1 MATGLN
7 VDLLRKQLEQRF
19 GISLTSGVEEFEGGE
34 FSVIRPADLEP
45 GNGFSIVVART
56 HRRLEASFRADNFSA
71 LLLRGMS
78 EADQQSRQTFHTLL
92 SQAKMDQMQVYL
104 AVNGVTS
111 DALPDGA
118 DAWRKL
124 EIDVTS
130 RVSTSNPTT
139 QHLAEQALAACSV
152 CLSLVMVLLTIE
164 DSAQQ
169 NRSEVSGMPEGAL
182 MKVLVNRYERS
193 PANRAACIAHFGSLC
208 RACGFDFLKV
218 YGELGEGFVEVHHRI
233 PVSLMGQNYF
243 VNPIS
248 DLVPLCS
255 NCHSMVHRCNPPLT
269 VEALAELV
277 AAGRA
282 QHLDEPTAPH

>member
-1 MATGLN
+1 MAAGLN

-71 LLLRGMS
+71 VLLRGMS
-78 EADQQSRQTFHTLL
+78 EADHQSRQTFHTLL

-111 DALPDGA
+111 DVLPDGA

-130 RVSTSNPTT
+130 RVSASNPTS
-139 QHLAEQALAACSV
+139 QRLAEQALAACSV

-169 NRSEVSGMPEGAL
+169 NRDEVSGMPEGAL

-193 PANRAACIAHFGSLC
+193 PANRAACIAHFGSFC

-218 YGELGEGFVEVHHRI
+218 YGALGEGFVEVHHRI
-233 PVSLMGQNYF
+233 PVSVMGPDYF

-255 NCHSMVHRCNPPLT
+255 NCHSMVHRCKPPLT

-282 QHLDEPTAPH
+282 KHLDGPPAAH

>member
-7 VDLLRKQLEQRF
+7 VELLRKQLEQRF

-34 FSVIRPADLEP
+34 FSVIRPADLEA

-56 HRRLEASFRADNFSA
+56 HRSLEASFRADNFSA
-71 LLLRGMS
+71 VLLRGMS
-78 EADQQSRQTFHTLL
+78 EADQQSRQTFHALL
-92 SQAKMDQMQVYL
+92 GQAKMDQMQVYL

-111 DALPDGA
+111 DVLPDEA

-130 RVSTSNPTT
+130 RLSTSKPTA
-139 QHLAEQALAACSV
+139 QHLAEQALAVCSV
-152 CLSLVMVLLTIE
+152 CLSLVMVLLTI
-164 DSAQQ
+164 DDPKKTCDT
-169 NRSEVSGMPEGAL
+169 SGMPEGAL
-182 MKVLVNRYERS
+182 ISVMVNRYERS
-193 PANRAACIAHFGSLC
+193 PANRAACIAHFGSFC

-233 PVSLMGQNYF
+233 PVSRMGPNYF
-243 VNPIS
+243 VNPLS

-255 NCHSMVHRCNPPLT
+255 NCHSMVHRCNPPLE

-277 AAGRA
+277 NAAKAKRI
-282 QHLDEPTAPH
+282 DEPPPTP